1 MGPGRRLSSVDWAM
15 STRSGTDTTM
25 DRYRGGFVGL
35 PGSLWV
41 GLDMFY
47 AGWTLARTHRR

>member
-1 MGPGRRLSSVDWAM
+1 VTNWTEKLLRVGAEA
-15 STRSGTDTTM
+15 M

-47 AGWTLARTHRR
+47 AGWTLARTRRR